1 MLFFNFVSIPFL
13 AIYDSSHSIAER
25 VWFSKRSEC
34 TGQAAFPLPLSLEYC
49 TTMLQPIPLDIPVA
63 TEALI
68 ERYAK
73 DAHAVASFPA
83 SQTAIVVD
91 FGSHTMRCGWAGE
104 SNPHVAVQS
113 VVSRARPKYDTG
125 SLRPVVG
132 ALGEDAVP
140 SFDTSRGAYV
150 FKGESGYLS
159 IYL

>member
-1 MLFFNFVSIPFL
+1 ML
-13 AIYDSSHSIAER
+13 E
-25 VWFSKRSEC
+25 
-34 TGQAAFPLPLSLEYC
+34 
-49 TTMLQPIPLDIPVA
+49 PIPLDIPAA

-73 DAHAVASFPA
+73 DAVAGAAPA
-83 SQTAIVVD
+83 NQTAIVVD

-113 VVSRARPKYDTG
+113 VVSRVRPKYGTG

-150 FKGESGYLS
+150 FEDESSKQAFYLLIDRQSPS
-159 IYL
+159 IYGLPFLFSSGSPRFVLFYV